1 MLTLPSMWNLVI
13 STIVFFIAVWYT
25 RHFLDEHGLPKGVT
39 RGMLV
44 IVIASLASCG
54 AGDVVDWAQQKMEG
68 SQPAVQTS
76 GDLSQLLK
84 DVGQAQSLP

>member
-1 MLTLPSMWNLVI
+1 MLTLPSLWNLIV
-13 STIVFFIAVWYT
+13 STIVFFIAVWYA
-25 RHFLDEHGLPKGVT
+25 RRYLDEHGLPKGVT

-54 AGDVVDWAQQKMEG
+54 AGEVVDWAQQKMEG
-68 SQPAVQTS
+68 SQPAAQTA

-84 DVGQAQSLP
+84 EVGLVQP